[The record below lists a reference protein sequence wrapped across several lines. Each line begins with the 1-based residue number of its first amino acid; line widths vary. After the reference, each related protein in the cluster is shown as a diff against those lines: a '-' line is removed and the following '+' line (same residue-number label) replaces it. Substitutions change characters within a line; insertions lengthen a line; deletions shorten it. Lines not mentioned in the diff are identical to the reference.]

1 MQADAAAFNGSSM
14 SENNTPQFSFRFR
27 GSSFDNMV
35 ETLGGAFGAFDAAPV
50 GRAENFRWG
59 LDISAGSSAVMLTG
73 YHEAEFQFN
82 IEPTV
87 DTAEYLSF
95 VVPRS
100 GGMAVTY
107 GDRIAEAGQGK
118 LLLYNNF
125 EPDSVIMYGQ
135 SNVIDELLI
144 NWSVILQTIGQTFEI
159 PFSGSLDLLPELDL
173 STPVGQTIGN
183 LTETIMSGMRDDG
196 PLLQSPI
203 AMAHMTQALADL
215 VVRLLPHKLSHFLET
230 GPALIAPRHVRKAI
244 EFMHANID
252 QPITMPK
259 VAEAAGVSSRALETG
274 FRAFRGTSPA
284 VYLLTLRLRAARQ
297 DLLNPESRETMKA
310 ICLKW
315 GFFHF
320 GRFSAVYKS
329 TYGEYP
335 SDTRKRVG
343 QR

>member
-1 MQADAAAFNGSSM
+1 MTENSAA
-14 SENNTPQFSFRFR
+14 PFSFRFS

-35 ETLGGAFGAFDAAPV
+35 ETLGGAFGAFDAEPV
-50 GRAENFRWG
+50 GRAQDFHWG
-59 LDISAGSSAVMLTG
+59 LDFSVCQKAVLLTG

-82 IEPTV
+82 IEPTA
-87 DTAEYLSF
+87 DTAEYLSI

-100 GGMAVTY
+100 GGMGVTY
-107 GDRIAEAGQGK
+107 GSSRIAEAGQGK

-125 EPDSVIMYGQ
+125 EPNSVIMHGQ

-144 NWSVILQTIGQTFEI
+144 NWPVILQTIGQTFEM

-173 STPVGQTIGN
+173 SKPEGRLIGN
-183 LTETIMSGMRDDG
+183 LTETIISGMRDDG

-215 VVRLLPHKLSHFLET
+215 VVRLVPHRLSHFLQN
-230 GPALIAPRHVRKAI
+230 GPALIAPRHVRRAI
-244 EFMHANID
+244 EFMHTNID

-284 VYLLTLRLRAARQ
+284 AYLLTLRLRAARQ
-297 DLLNPESRETMKA
+297 ELLDPESKQTMKA

-320 GRFSAVYKS
+320 GRFSAVYKT

-335 SDTRKRVG
+335 SDTRKRVI
-343 QR
+343 RR

>member
-1 MQADAAAFNGSSM
+1 MH
-14 SENNTPQFSFRFR
+14 
-27 GSSFDNMV
+27 
-35 ETLGGAFGAFDAAPV
+35 
-50 GRAENFRWG
+50 GR
-59 LDISAGSSAVMLTG
+59 
-73 YHEAEFQFN
+73 
-82 IEPTV
+82 
-87 DTAEYLSF
+87 
-95 VVPRS
+95 
-100 GGMAVTY
+100 
-107 GDRIAEAGQGK
+107 
-118 LLLYNNF
+118 
-125 EPDSVIMYGQ
+125 

-144 NWSVILQTIGQTFEI
+144 NWPLILQTIGQTFEM

-173 STPVGQTIGN
+173 SKPEGQLIGN
-183 LTETIMSGMRDDG
+183 LTETIILGMRDDG

-215 VVRLLPHKLSHFLET
+215 VVRLVPHRLSHFLENR
-230 GPALIAPRHVRKAI
+230 PALIAPRHVRRAI

-297 DLLNPESRETMKA
+297 DLLDPESKETMKA

-320 GRFSAVYKS
+320 GRFSAVYKT

-335 SDTRKRVG
+335 SDTRKRVI
-343 QR
+343 RR

>member
-1 MQADAAAFNGSSM
+1 M
-14 SENNTPQFSFRFR
+14 SENNAPQFSFRFR
-27 GSSFDNMV
+27 GSSFDDMV

-50 GRAENFRWG
+50 GRAESFRWG
-59 LDISAGSSAVMLTG
+59 LDFSASNSAVMLTG

-87 DTAEYLSF
+87 DTAEYLSL

-125 EPDSVIMYGQ
+125 EPDSVIMHGQ

-144 NWSVILQTIGQTFEI
+144 NWSVILQTVGQTFEI

-173 STPVGQTIGN
+173 STPIGQTIGN

-196 PLLQSPI
+196 PLLQSPL

-215 VVRLLPHKLSHFLET
+215 VVRLLPHRLSHFLEK

-252 QPITMPK
+252 QPITMAK

-297 DLLNPESRETMKA
+297 DLLDPENRETMKA

-320 GRFSAVYKS
+320 GRFSAVYKT
-329 TYGEYP
+329 TYGENP
-335 SDTRKRVG
+335 SDTRKRMG
-343 QR
+343 RP

>member
-1 MQADAAAFNGSSM
+1 MT
-14 SENNTPQFSFRFR
+14 ENSAQPFSFRFH

-35 ETLGGAFGAFDAAPV
+35 ETLGGAFGAFDAEPV
-50 GRAENFRWG
+50 GRAKDFHWG
-59 LDISAGSSAVMLTG
+59 LDFSVAESAVLLTG

-87 DTAEYLSF
+87 STAEYLSL
-95 VVPRS
+95 VVPRR
-100 GGMAVTY
+100 GGMGVTY
-107 GDRIAEAGQGK
+107 GTRKAEAGRGK

-125 EPDSVIMYGQ
+125 EPDSVLMHGQ
-135 SNVIDELLI
+135 GNVIDELLI
-144 NWSVILQTIGQTFEI
+144 NWPVILQTIGQTFEI

-173 STPVGQTIGN
+173 STPAGRTIGN
-183 LTETIMSGMRDDG
+183 LTETIISGMRDDG

-215 VVRLLPHKLSHFLET
+215 VVRMVPHRLSHFLDK
-230 GPALIAPRHVRKAI
+230 GAALIAPRHVRRAI
-244 EFMHANID
+244 EFMQANID

-274 FRAFRGTSPA
+274 FRAFKGTSPA
-284 VYLLTLRLRAARQ
+284 AYLLTLRLRAARQ
-297 DLLNPESRETMKA
+297 DLIDPECTETMKA

-320 GRFSAVYKS
+320 GRFSAVYKA

-335 SDTRKRVG
+335 SETRKRMS
-343 QR
+343 RR

>member
-1 MQADAAAFNGSSM
+1 M
-14 SENNTPQFSFRFR
+14 SDNSPAPFSFRFR

-35 ETLGGAFGAFDAAPV
+35 ETLGGAFGAFDAEPV
-50 GRAENFRWG
+50 GRAQDFHWG
-59 LDISAGSSAVMLTG
+59 LDFSANDSAVLLTG
-73 YHEAEFQFN
+73 YHAAEFQFN

-87 DTAEYLSF
+87 DTAEYLSI

-100 GGMAVTY
+100 GGMGVAY
-107 GDRIAEAGQGK
+107 GSRVAEAGEGK

-125 EPDSVIMYGQ
+125 EPDSVLMYGQ

-144 NWSVILQTIGQTFEI
+144 NWSVILQTIGQTFEM

-173 STPVGQTIGN
+173 STPVGRTIGN
-183 LTETIMSGMRDDG
+183 LTETIAIGMRDNG

-203 AMAHMTQALADL
+203 AMAHITQALADL
-215 VVRLLPHKLSHFLET
+215 VVRMVPNRLSHFLDK

-244 EFMHANID
+244 EFMQANID

-297 DLLNPESRETMKA
+297 ELLDPESKESMKG

-335 SDTRKRVG
+335 SDTRKRVC
-343 QR
+343 RL